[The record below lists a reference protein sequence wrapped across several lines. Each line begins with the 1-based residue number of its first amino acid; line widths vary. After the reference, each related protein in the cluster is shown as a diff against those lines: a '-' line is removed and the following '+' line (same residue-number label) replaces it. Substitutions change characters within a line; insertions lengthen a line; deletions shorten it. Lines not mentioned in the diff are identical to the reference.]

1 MNLRKAVLIA
11 AAMRGISQAELAE
24 RSGTNGQNLYRM
36 MKNNVATLSNLM
48 KISKGAEMKLSEFIK
63 LGE

>member
-11 AAMRGISQAELAE
+11 AATQGLTQAELAE
-24 RSGTNGQNLYRM
+24 KAGTTGQNLYRM
-36 MKNNVATLSNLM
+36 MRANSATLTTLLKLSEGL
-48 KISKGAEMKLSEFIK
+48 EMKLSEFIK